1 MLRIQMKTE
10 KISQDK
16 KQGIRFKRQN
26 KRNEQKRKKNKS
38 ADEILKI
45 IEEILDYNKWAQKK

>member
-1 MLRIQMKTE
+1 MLRIQMKTK
-10 KISQDK
+10 KISPDK
-16 KQGIRFKRQN
+16 KQDIRFKRQN